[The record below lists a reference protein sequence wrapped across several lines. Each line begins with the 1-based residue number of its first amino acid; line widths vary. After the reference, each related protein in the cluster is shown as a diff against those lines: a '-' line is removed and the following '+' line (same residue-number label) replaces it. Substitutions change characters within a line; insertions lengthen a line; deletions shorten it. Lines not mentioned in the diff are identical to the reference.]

1 MSRSIYIPPR
11 LIHVGFAI
19 FIAYAM
25 WYAFIKDH
33 PLIPVTDLP
42 TTYACEHDAIVD
54 VYLCTSPE
62 RL

>member
-1 MSRSIYIPPR
+1 MIKPIGRPLLLDIGF
-11 LIHVGFAI
+11 LIFM
-19 FIAYAM
+19 AYAI
-25 WYAFIKDH
+25 WYAFIQDH

-42 TTYACEHDAIVD
+42 TTYACEHDILVD